1 MTKMNIEV
9 FSDGSEPD
17 LFELNNMLYRID
29 DMNQYKKLFDEFASV
44 FSFLEVL
51 NLSSKTGL

>member
-1 MTKMNIEV
+1 MLVLLATNK
-9 FSDGSEPD
+9 D
-17 LFELNNMLYRID
+17 LFELNNMFYRID